1 MQYLSDE
8 WIDAADTALSEG
20 WDAADDEGD
29 DTTIAY
35 TVSGTPQG
43 KVTYH
48 LHFGPQGAGVAP
60 GLPDD
65 DPDVTMEL
73 DYDTAREIERGEAS
87 AQVAFMQGRIKLGG
101 DVTVL
106 LRGAERLAA
115 VGDVLGALRDRTD
128 H

>member
-8 WIDAADTALSEG
+8 WIDAADAALSEG
-20 WDAADDEGD
+20 WDASDDEGD

-35 TVSGTPQG
+35 TVSGTPRG

-48 LHFGPQGAGVAP
+48 LHFGPHGAGVAT
-60 GLPDD
+60 GLPED

-73 DYDTAREIERGEAS
+73 DYDTAREIERAETS

-115 VGDVLGALRDRTD
+115 VGDVLGSLRDRTD
-128 H
+128 D

>member
-1 MQYLSDE
+1 VQYLSDE
-8 WIDAADTALSEG
+8 WIEAADTALSEG
-20 WDAADDEGD
+20 WDAAADDGD
-29 DTTIAY
+29 GTTIAY

-48 LHFGPQGAGVAP
+48 LHFGPEGAGIAS
-60 GLPDD
+60 GLPDA

-115 VGDVLGALRDRTD
+115 VGDVLASLRDRTVD
-128 H
+128 

>member
-1 MQYLSDE
+1 MQYLSDA
-8 WIDAADTALSEG
+8 WIEAADTALSEG
-20 WDAADDEGD
+20 WDAGADDGAG
-29 DTTIAY
+29 TTIAY

-43 KVTYH
+43 KVSYH
-48 LHFGPQGAGVAP
+48 LHFGPEGAGVAS
-60 GLPDD
+60 GLPDA

-115 VGDVLGALRDRTD
+115 VGDVLASLRDRTD
-128 H
+128 D